1 MLSSFAVTGKRFCVH
16 VSMHLCVCVCCT
28 KYSQSL
34 KVLGKPELLADVE
47 VNNSLTQSSTVYTYI
62 GSVESVFEL
71 KHIIVSWLS

>member
-1 MLSSFAVTGKRFCVH
+1 MCPCI
-16 VSMHLCVCVCCT
+16 CVCVCCT